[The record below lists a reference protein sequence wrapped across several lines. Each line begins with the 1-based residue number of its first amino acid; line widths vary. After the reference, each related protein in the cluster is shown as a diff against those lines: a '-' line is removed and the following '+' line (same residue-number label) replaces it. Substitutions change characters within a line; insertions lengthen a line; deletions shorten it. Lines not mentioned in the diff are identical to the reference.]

1 MTYRFNLGK
10 AIRMAQVDK
19 GISNVEVAKHM
30 GCNPSQ
36 IASWRYC
43 DDMMFS
49 NVKKLANLFELSLN
63 EFEALGKQE

>member
-1 MTYRFNLGK
+1 MTSHSNLGK
-10 AIRMAQVDK
+10 AIRMAQTAK
-19 GISNVEVAKHM
+19 GISNVKVAKHM

-49 NVKKLANLFELSLN
+49 NVKKLAELFELSLN
-63 EFEALGKQE
+63 ELEELGK

>member
-1 MTYRFNLGK
+1 MTCHSNLGK
-10 AIRMAQVDK
+10 AIRMAQTAQ
-19 GISNVEVAKHM
+19 GISNVKVAEHM

-49 NVKKLANLFELSLN
+49 NVKKLAELFNLSVDELSK
-63 EFEALGKQE
+63 LGE

>member
-1 MTYRFNLGK
+1 MICHSNLGK
-10 AIRMAQVDK
+10 AIRMAQTAQ
-19 GISNVEVAKHM
+19 GISNVKVAEHM

-49 NVKKLANLFELSLN
+49 NVKKLAELFNLSVDELSK
-63 EFEALGKQE
+63 LGE

>member
-1 MTYRFNLGK
+1 MTFHSNLGK
-10 AIRMAQVDK
+10 AIRMAQTAQ
-19 GISNVEVAKHM
+19 GISNVKVAEHM

-49 NVKKLANLFELSLN
+49 NVKKLAELFDLSVDELSK
-63 EFEALGKQE
+63 LGE

>member
-1 MTYRFNLGK
+1 MICRSNLGK
-10 AIRMAQVDK
+10 AIRMAQTAQ
-19 GISNVEVAKHM
+19 GISNVKVAEHM

-49 NVKKLANLFELSLN
+49 NVKKLAELFDLSVDELSK
-63 EFEALGKQE
+63 LGE

>member
-1 MTYRFNLGK
+1 MTCHSNLGK
-10 AIRMAQVDK
+10 AIRMAQASK
-19 GISNVEVAKHM
+19 GISNVKVAQHM

-49 NVKKLANLFELSLN
+49 NVKKLAELFELSLN
-63 EFEALGKQE
+63 ELEELGK

>member
-1 MTYRFNLGK
+1 MICHSNLGK
-10 AIRMAQVDK
+10 AIRMAQTAQ
-19 GISNVEVAKHM
+19 GISNVKVAEHM

-49 NVKKLANLFELSLN
+49 NVKKLAELFDLSVDELSK
-63 EFEALGKQE
+63 LGE